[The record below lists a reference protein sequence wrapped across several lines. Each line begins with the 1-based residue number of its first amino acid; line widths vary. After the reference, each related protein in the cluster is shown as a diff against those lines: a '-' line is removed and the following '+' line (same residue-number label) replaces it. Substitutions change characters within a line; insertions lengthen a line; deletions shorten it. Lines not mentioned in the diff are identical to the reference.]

1 MIKSRRSSPRL
12 SAKQLQKQEKS
23 NSIQSL
29 LKVTPILNGDRML
42 LYLPTMRRF
51 DFDSHSL
58 LSQRFVPFS
67 NSQRKKKRERLHWPK
82 SSPREWQ
89 RGRGGD
95 GRSAKKE
102 TMHRETE
109 KERVILYLPYTRQS
123 AYRSPQEMRY
133 SWESYVAETEADT
146 RAIVI
151 LWWAHLNRRRR
162 CTHWRRR
169 GMKMRGDDC
178 LRRAGKR
185 NLGRGRKESAWSGR
199 RGAKGGLRL
208 ANMSIS
214 KGKRETDVTVERDNR
229 PFFPCDTLCGIFN
242 LCVINK
248 YVNSRNCKDE
258 NGEYDQLVNSNIDEN
273 SFQNELSSIRK
284 SS

>member
-133 SWESYVAETEADT
+133 SWESYVAETEYSRDRDT
-146 RAIVI
+146 LVSPFESETPVHTLAEERDENA
-151 LWWAHLNRRRR
+151 RRRLLE
-162 CTHWRRR
+162 T
-169 GMKMRGDDC
+169 
-178 LRRAGKR
+178 
-185 NLGRGRKESAWSGR
+185 GR
-199 RGAKGGLRL
+199 
-208 ANMSIS
+208 
-214 KGKRETDVTVERDNR
+214 
-229 PFFPCDTLCGIFN
+229 
-242 LCVINK
+242 
-248 YVNSRNCKDE
+248 
-258 NGEYDQLVNSNIDEN
+258 
-273 SFQNELSSIRK
+273 
-284 SS
+284 

>member
-146 RAIVI
+146 RAI

-162 CTHWRRR
+162 CTRTHTLAEERDENARRR
-169 GMKMRGDDC
+169 
-178 LRRAGKR
+178 L
-185 NLGRGRKESAWSGR
+185 LETGR
-199 RGAKGGLRL
+199 
-208 ANMSIS
+208 
-214 KGKRETDVTVERDNR
+214 
-229 PFFPCDTLCGIFN
+229 
-242 LCVINK
+242 
-248 YVNSRNCKDE
+248 
-258 NGEYDQLVNSNIDEN
+258 
-273 SFQNELSSIRK
+273 
-284 SS
+284 